1 VQQRQNIPAPAAAK
15 KEEKRQGPTAQQ
27 ENKQKEN
34 QKLNPLSILTGG
46 KPNKDRTSSPGTAN
60 QSSSDIDKRPTGGG
74 GGGASNPQKAKEIA
88 QKAKDLIRSS
98 TEGEISNP
106 DRLKKL
112 LDKLKDSG
120 TKKQVQSVKD
130 LKSKILKGGTTVPTT
145 ETTTGGTTPARPTN
159 TGTPRG
165 TGAPTG
171 GAGPAAGAGPTGEPA
186 GAAGGKFD
194 FEAQAEELLSG
205 FDEKF
210 LDDRGLG
217 QSNFLEDRDT
227 AAANFN
233 TDVQRFLDE
242 FRSDQ
247 DRRQQ
252 DYLALL
258 SDEAAKASEFDPEKF
273 RSTLLELESS
283 RRRQKDWNE
292 RSARQAYKY

>member
-1 VQQRQNIPAPAAAK
+1 VK
-15 KEEKRQGPTAQQ
+15 KEEKRQEPTKKA
-27 ENKQKEN
+27 EN
-34 QKLNPLSILTGG
+34 QQPGKVNPFSVIAASKSGSNKNVAPASVN
-46 KPNKDRTSSPGTAN
+46 KPNAGN
-60 QSSSDIDKRPTGGG
+60 DKKPTGGG
-74 GGGASNPQKAKEIA
+74 GGGASPQRAKEIA

-130 LKSKILKGGTTVPTT
+130 LKSKILKGGAVTPTPEVPGGGSTP
-145 ETTTGGTTPARPTN
+145 TGGTSGTTP
-159 TGTPRG
+159 G
-165 TGAPTG
+165 GASTPTG
-171 GAGPAAGAGPTGEPA
+171 GAAAPAGAGPTGEPA
-186 GAAGGKFD
+186 GAGESKFD
-194 FEAQAEELLSG
+194 FEAQAKELLSG

-217 QSNFLEDRDT
+217 QSNFLEDRQNAAQNFDT
-227 AAANFN
+227 
-233 TDVQRFLDE
+233 DIQRFLDE